1 MRKRGHLKG
10 KAVSTKGHIFT
21 PFQQKNPTQPL
32 APSHFLTTIA
42 ISFGALLVAAI
53 SFLTANVQLPRWSIV
68 VVASYLIIVTLA
80 VLARPAI
87 HLISLSLNKAGERRT
102 ARIFYPHLE
111 ELAYELADVLRDDR
125 IDTLS
130 YLLRNISS
138 WSELQGKIPDTS
150 RIMVIREWLDGIRDY
165 LEFSKPK
172 HFRSLAWDLSKLV
185 NQYNRFW
192 FETQRQLESLA
203 ADRSLSPQ
211 HLRELRQEWNL
222 RREGHMMLLNKWG
235 NIARKINEDVGDRV
249 CIEYYEIIK
258 TLE

>member
-1 MRKRGHLKG
+1 MSKRRRQQATPG
-10 KAVSTKGHIFT
+10 STIGHIFS
-21 PFQQKNPTQPL
+21 PFQQKELTQPL

-68 VVASYLIIVTLA
+68 VVTSYLIIVTLA
-80 VLARPAI
+80 VLARPAT
-87 HLISLSLNKAGERRT
+87 HLISLLLNKAEERRT
-102 ARIFYPHLE
+102 AKIFLPHLE
-111 ELAYELADVLRDDR
+111 ELAHELADVLRDDR

-130 YLLRNISS
+130 YLLRNINS

-150 RIMVIREWLDGIRDY
+150 RIMVIREWLDGIIDY

-172 HFRSLAWDLSKLV
+172 HFRSLGWDLSKLI

-192 FETQRQLESLA
+192 VETQRQLESLA
-203 ADRSLSPQ
+203 AAGSLSPQ
-211 HLRELRQEWNL
+211 HLRELKQEWNL
-222 RREGHMMLLNKWG
+222 KREGHMMFLNKWG
-235 NIARKINEDVGDRV
+235 NLARKINEDAGDRV
-249 CIEYYEIIK
+249 CIEYYETIK